1 MENKRPRDR
10 IRQRALGCRLKKV
23 GAVQCSACVRPP
35 ADTAA
40 VCGAAPCAYVLPAPT
55 QRERRGGRG
64 RAAWPRLALPRL
76 RPSSPSPSQPR
87 ARARALSPQRL
98 SREDAPVNPPGR
110 FAPRDPFGCVP
121 PRAARHV
128 TRRPAGLGVRA
139 YAARIGVAGT
149 RQRARLGGRGGGA
162 PAGVAR
168 TYERTARPTD
178 RPLARPRNERRF

>member
-76 RPSSPSPSQPR
+76 RPSSPSPS
-87 ARARALSPQRL
+87 PQRL

-149 RQRARLGGRGGGA
+149 RQRARLGGGTGRRRA
-162 PAGVAR
+162 HIR
-168 TYERTARPTD
+168 THGTTD
-178 RPLARPRNERRF
+178 RPTACAPT